1 MLSLAITT
9 FLFLCFAYVI
19 VDNSASDIDPDRF
32 SEADFRGSYRRM
44 EMGP

>member
-1 MLSLAITT
+1 MLT
-9 FLFLCFAYVI
+9 FLLLCYSVFVAYVI
-19 VDNSASDIDPDRF
+19 VDNSAPDIDPDRF

>member
-9 FLFLCFAYVI
+9 FLLLCFAYVI
-19 VDNSASDIDPDRF
+19 VDNSAPDIDPDRF